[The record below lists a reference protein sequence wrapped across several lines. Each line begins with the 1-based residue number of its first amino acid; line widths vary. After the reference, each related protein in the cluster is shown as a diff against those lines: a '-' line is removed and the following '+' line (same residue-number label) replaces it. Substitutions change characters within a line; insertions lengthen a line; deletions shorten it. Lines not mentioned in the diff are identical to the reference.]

1 MHSHENVSPAEVI
14 SSFNLEIPGKN
25 GKLLT
30 EDAITDA
37 VAEVVGIK
45 YMKIDP
51 LKLNLETITS
61 YVSRPFAQKHMV
73 IPVSEES
80 GVVTIAVADP
90 FDLEA
95 VEDLQRTKKLRINI
109 VLSSKSDI
117 LKIVREFYGFR
128 SSVVEAQ
135 KEVTSSVDIGN
146 LEQYVKT
153 KGPYRN
159 RGHGHACGEC
169 SGVPPPVRI

>member
-1 MHSHENVSPAEVI
+1 MGENKQAFTIEFVAKLLLDKGLISEDQYKDITIKGNAQRARLQKYQETSHSRRGMHSHENVSPAEVI
-14 SSFNLEIPGKN
+14 SSFNIEIPGKN

-30 EDAITDA
+30 EDAITTA

-61 YVSRPFAQKHMV
+61 YVSRPFAQKYLM

-90 FDLEA
+90 FDLAA
-95 VEDLQRTKKLRINI
+95 V
-109 VLSSKSDI
+109 
-117 LKIVREFYGFR
+117 
-128 SSVVEAQ
+128 
-135 KEVTSSVDIGN
+135 
-146 LEQYVKT
+146 
-153 KGPYRN
+153 
-159 RGHGHACGEC
+159 
-169 SGVPPPVRI
+169 